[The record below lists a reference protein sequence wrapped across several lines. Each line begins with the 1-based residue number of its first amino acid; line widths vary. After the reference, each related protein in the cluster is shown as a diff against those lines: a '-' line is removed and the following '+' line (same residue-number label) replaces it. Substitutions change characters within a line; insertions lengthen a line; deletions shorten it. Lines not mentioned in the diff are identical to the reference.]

1 MVWVSDK
8 THEYQILHK
17 SGSWS
22 DYQKIPK
29 SGSWSEYQLSPS
41 LFGLVC
47 HNTINKIIN
56 FKEEKDTRQNTC
68 FKILENSKQAEHLSI
83 LVHPCILFVILVLT
97 KNVGPYPSNYVSR
110 TRRLEG
116 AKYI

>member
-8 THEYQILHK
+8 TPEYQILHK

-68 FKILENSKQAEHLSI
+68 FEILENSKQAEH
-83 LVHPCILFVILVLT
+83 
-97 KNVGPYPSNYVSR
+97 
-110 TRRLEG
+110 
-116 AKYI
+116 

>member
-8 THEYQILHK
+8 TPEYQILHK
-17 SGSWS
+17 SGIWS

-47 HNTINKIIN
+47 HNTIHKIIN
-56 FKEEKDTRQNTC
+56 FKEEEDTRQNTC
-68 FKILENSKQAEHLSI
+68 FKILENSKQAEH
-83 LVHPCILFVILVLT
+83 
-97 KNVGPYPSNYVSR
+97 
-110 TRRLEG
+110 
-116 AKYI
+116 